1 MAGPW
6 GQWHGLQRLRW
17 LPNLPESQGP
27 HGVHLGEDPSATQFL
42 ESFRSYAM
50 ENIDGELLVD
60 REDVWS
66 ILGDHGPDFGTGSRG
81 PPGDWWCLRAS
92 EELVE
97 YRGLLMRDLQCDA
110 ASVSYFVQLVR
121 CGKPEGYLEALRILH
136 HMLKDKDYPG
146 TASDPEVPEAVANSK
161 WLKNAC
167 LEALEAL
174 AHPEDWEQG
183 PEFNAKGASKGKSK
197 WTSKSNDDA
206 AGGQG
211 YSSSSSRASRT
222 SRSSTRRTGWRG

>member
-27 HGVHLGEDPSATQFL
+27 HGVHLGEDPSTTQFL

-66 ILGDHGPDFGTGSRG
+66 MLGEHGPDFGTGSRG

-92 EELVE
+92 EDLME
-97 YRGLLMRDLQCDA
+97 YKGLLMRDLQCDYD
-110 ASVSYFVQLVR
+110 SVSYFVRLVR
-121 CGKPEGYLEALRILH
+121 TQGPNGYMEAMRILH
-136 HMLKDKDYPG
+136 HFLKDKDYPG

-161 WLKNAC
+161 WLKHAC